1 VRFGDIVQKKV
12 SGLWL
17 RVWSLHVCS
26 GDVFETVFPDLWS
39 RVWSSPVRFGDVFEK
54 VVPSTLHHRLASSPV
69 YAQNPCNIVPSNAG
83 GRVEPNTVTSLLEGP
98 SSETKIPPASS
109 FLLTKCEILSN

>member
-1 VRFGDIVQKKV
+1 MRFGDIVEKMVRFGDIVDEVV
-12 SGLWL
+12 S
-17 RVWSLHVCS
+17 
-26 GDVFETVFPDLWS
+26 DLWF

-54 VVPSTLHHRLASSPV
+54 VVPSTLHHRLASSPE

-83 GRVEPNTVTSLLEGP
+83 GRVEPNTVTSLLERP

-109 FLLTKCEILSN
+109 FLLAKREILSN